1 MVTSVYKWLSIP
13 AVFAFMN
20 FANSVG
26 TRISQ
31 QLSIPDF
38 HPYFVSVTEINHNAT
53 DKTLEISCKLFTDDF
68 EKALADKYKMKVDL
82 SAPKDKKTTNR
93 IITEYIKN
101 HLSIKADGKVVN
113 FNYVGFEKE
122 DEAVFSYFQIDN
134 ITSVKRIDITNSILY
149 EEHDTQI
156 NIMHVS
162 VGGNRKSTKLDYP
175 NTQAVFN
182 F

>member
-1 MVTSVYKWLSIP
+1 MVASVYKWLSIS
-13 AVFAFMN
+13 AFLAFMN
-20 FANSVG
+20 FADPAHTRVSHQFPASV
-26 TRISQ
+26 
-31 QLSIPDF
+31 L
-38 HPYFVSVTEINHNAT
+38 HPYYVSVTEINHNAI

-82 SAPKDKKTTNR
+82 SAPRDKKIMDK
-93 IITEYIKN
+93 IITDYIKN
-101 HLSIKADGKVVN
+101 HLAIKADGKNVN
-113 FNYVGFEKE
+113 LNYLGFEKE
-122 DEAVFSYFQIDN
+122 DEAVFSYFQVEN
-134 ITSVKRIDITNSILY
+134 LVSVKRIDVTNSILH

>member
-1 MVTSVYKWLSIP
+1 MVASVYKWLSIP
-13 AVFAFMN
+13 VVFAFIN
-20 FANSVG
+20 FAGPAV
-26 TRISQ
+26 TKVSQ
-31 QLSIPDF
+31 QIRIPWF
-38 HPYFVSVTEINHNAT
+38 HPYYVSVTEINHNAT

-82 SAPKDKKTTNR
+82 SAPKDKKTMDR
-93 IITEYIKN
+93 IITDYIKN
-101 HLSIKADGKVVN
+101 HLAIKADGKIVN

-122 DEAVFSYFQIDN
+122 EEAVFSYFQVDN
-134 ITSVKRIDITNSILY
+134 VSSVKRIDITNSILH

-175 NTQAVFN
+175 NTQAAFN

>member
-1 MVTSVYKWLSIP
+1 MVASVYKWLSIP
-13 AVFAFMN
+13 VVFAFIN
-20 FANSVG
+20 FADPAG
-26 TRISQ
+26 TRVSQ
-31 QLSIPDF
+31 QFPISGF
-38 HPYFVSVTEINHNAT
+38 HPYYVSVTEINHNAG

-82 SAPKDKKTTNR
+82 SAPKDKKIMDR
-93 IITEYIKN
+93 IITDYIKN
-101 HLSIKADGKVVN
+101 HLAIKADGKIVN

-122 DEAVFSYFQIDN
+122 EEAVFSYFQVDN
-134 ITSVKRIDITNSILY
+134 MTSVKRIDVTNSILH

-175 NTQAVFN
+175 NTQAAFN